1 VELFAQLVVNG
12 LVAGSLFALVAA
24 SFGLILGTTGT
35 FHFAHGVVYAGGAY
49 AAYWAAGLGAPLAL
63 AAVAGVAGAA
73 ALGLLIEL
81 VIYRPL
87 RRIAASP
94 LVILIASLGSL
105 IFLEN
110 LIAVVFSTDAKML
123 EGFPRRTFIVGGVGF
138 TSLHITMVAVST
150 ALWLGLLAFLRWT
163 RTGREIRAVANNPQM
178 AEIVGIHTRRV
189 FLLVF
194 ALGSAVAA
202 PAGILIMMD
211 RGATPEM
218 GMEAILIASIA
229 VIVGGIGS
237 IPGAILGA
245 FVIGLSQNLGVMA
258 IPSEWQSA
266 IAFGL
271 LIVIVIARPQ
281 GLLGKTLRKAEI

>member
-12 LVAGSLFALVAA
+12 VVAGSLFALVAV

-49 AAYWAAGLGAPLAL
+49 AAYWAAGLGAPLPA

-73 ALGLLIEL
+73 LLGLLVEL

-87 RRIAASP
+87 RRLGASP
-94 LVILIASLGSL
+94 LVILNASLGSL
-105 IFLEN
+105 IFLEKH
-110 LIAVVFSTDAKML
+110 IAVVFSTDAKML
-123 EGFPRRTFIVGGVGF
+123 EGFPRQAFLVGGIGF
-138 TSLHITMVAVST
+138 TTLHVTMVAVST

-163 RTGREIRAVANNPQM
+163 RIGREIRAVANNPEM
-178 AEIVGIHTRRV
+178 AQIVGIDTGRV

-194 ALGSAVAA
+194 GLGSALAA
-202 PAGILIMMD
+202 PASILIMMD

-229 VIVGGIGS
+229 GIVGGIGS
-237 IPGAILGA
+237 IPGAVLGA
-245 FVIGLSQNLGVMA
+245 FVIGLAQNLGVMT

-266 IAFGL
+266 IAFGV
-271 LIVIVIARPQ
+271 LIVVVLARPQ
-281 GLLGKTLRKAEI
+281 GLLGRKLRKAEI